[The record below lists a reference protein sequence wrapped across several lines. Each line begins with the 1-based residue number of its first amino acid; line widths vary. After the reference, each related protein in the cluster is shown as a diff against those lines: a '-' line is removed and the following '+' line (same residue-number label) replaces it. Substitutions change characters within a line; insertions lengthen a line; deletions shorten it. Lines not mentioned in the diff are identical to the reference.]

1 MGKGSFKESDW
12 ASFKTAKKVD
22 TATYA
27 HDIYRSGSSS
37 VASDWLPKNV
47 TRESCDS
54 EEHPNSTPIVIGLD
68 VTGSMDRIL
77 TQVAKRIGDTMVEI
91 IKRKCVT
98 DPQILFSAI
107 DDYIT
112 SYGKC
117 IQVTQFESDIRI
129 AKQMYD
135 LSFIERGGGNNFE
148 SYADLWYFVK
158 HHTKCDAIKKG
169 RKGIVITVG
178 DDGVQ
183 DYIKKKEILD
193 VFGDKVQDDI
203 QTDKLL
209 SQLNR
214 NWEVFHISLA
224 EGSTYSDS
232 VKRSWDR
239 YLGERHIVLED
250 TDKLNEIIISL
261 LQTVK
266 GDSIDKIADSWD
278 KSTAIAVRSALGNL
292 SVNKNTSSDIVVF

>member
-1 MGKGSFKESDW
+1 MGRGNFKASDW
-12 ASFKTAKKVD
+12 TDFKTTKKVD
-22 TATYA
+22 TATHA
-27 HDIYRSGSSS
+27 HDLYRSGSSS
-37 VASDWLPKNV
+37 MVSEWLPKNV

-91 IKRKCVT
+91 IKRKCVA

-112 SYGKC
+112 SDEKC

-135 LSFIERGGGNNFE
+135 LSFLERGGGNNFE

-183 DYIKKKEILD
+183 DYISPKEILD
-193 VFGDKVQDDI
+193 VFGDTVQADI

-214 NWEVFHISLA
+214 NWEVFHISLLQ
-224 EGSTYSDS
+224 GSSYSDS

-278 KSTAIAVRSALGNL
+278 SSTALVVRSALANL
-292 SVNKNTSSDIVVF
+292 SVNKNTSSDVVVF